1 MTDLFYHAQFTV
13 VVVTKA
19 TMSASDVST
28 RMLAQVTAISTV
40 RSDVANTQ
48 SAVMGPNDA
57 TAHRSRVLTS
67 IRRDAENPWTGDG
80 ADVLAEHMTAILA
93 SVPATHSLSIVIAQ
107 AMQSFVADEEA
118 KVKARA
124 QAHSA
129 PLATSLMSASNGG
142 NALAYV
148 LTH

>member
-28 RMLAQVTAISTV
+28 RILAQATAISTV

-57 TAHRSRVLTS
+57 TAQLEQLRSRVTTCAN
-67 IRRDAENPWTGDG
+67 IDQKGC
-80 ADVLAEHMTAILA
+80 
-93 SVPATHSLSIVIAQ
+93 
-107 AMQSFVADEEA
+107 
-118 KVKARA
+118 
-124 QAHSA
+124 
-129 PLATSLMSASNGG
+129 
-142 NALAYV
+142 
-148 LTH
+148 